1 MGFGRPIPLDRFF
14 RLVVLFSGWSFCYF
28 RLPFLVVFRP
38 WVQLTELN
46 LDVEASFRI
55 KLVRARVKLL
65 HYGFAWD
72 HGQSLLEHLKH
83 LIEIDMEVGFF
94 LSLLLQELFEL
105 FLLLINLK
113 SVHIV
118 LALVI
123 REKVIIRF
131 AFGVGNA

>member
-14 RLVVLFSGWSFCYF
+14 RLVVLFPGWSFCYF

-38 WVQLTELN
+38 RVQLTELN
-46 LDVEASFRI
+46 LDIEACFRI

-65 HYGFAWD
+65 HYRFAWD

-131 AFGVGNA
+131 TFCVGNT